1 MTNNNQ
7 LSITIPPE
15 ALEAAARAMAK
26 AGYGFAGIELTDPYT
41 ADAEYWDHIA
51 HAAIRAALAAWPGM
65 KSANN
70 AEDGYD
76 VYAAAREEYRK
87 KIAEQAAENEKLRAE
102 LWDIHAICNNYPH
115 FFWWP
120 VHRIKRRVRA
130 ALGGKD
136 E

>member
-1 MTNNNQ
+1 MSDIVERLRDKNCCDTPNCNCD
-7 LSITIPPE
+7 
-15 ALEAAARAMAK
+15 AAADE
-26 AGYGFAGIELTDPYT
+26 IT
-41 ADAEYWDHIA
+41 AL
-51 HAAIRAALAAWPGM
+51 R
-65 KSANN
+65 S
-70 AEDGYD
+70 
-76 VYAAAREEYRK
+76 
-87 KIAEQAAENEKLRAE
+87 ENEKLRAT